1 MSFSTIALVVL
12 AGLCGPLLAARGS
25 WNIPSVV
32 GELVAGMIIGASGL
46 RLLDASEP
54 TLALLANIGFGLTM
68 FVVGSH
74 IPLRGHEVGP
84 VLRKG
89 LLGAIAV
96 GVVATGLGIALSA
109 AFGTGHAALYAVLIA
124 SSSAALILPIVDS
137 LQIKGAGLLRLTVQV
152 AAADLVCIVA
162 LPLAIEPANAP
173 RAALGALG
181 IAVSAIVL
189 FAILRLLDRR
199 GALKRFHRASGKRR
213 FALELRVSLL
223 LLFGLAALAQFTH
236 ISIMLAGFALGLV
249 VGAIG
254 EPRRLARQ
262 LFGITEGF
270 FGPLFFVW
278 LGASIG
284 LSGFVKH
291 PWMIVLGVSLG
302 IAAVAAH
309 LAARA
314 TGLPWLLAIASAG
327 QLGVPIAAVTLGI
340 QSALLSPGEDAA
352 ILLGAIVTLATTTVA
367 TGVSAR
373 RANPSPAPA
382 SPESIR

>member
-1 MSFSTIALVVL
+1 M
-12 AGLCGPLLAARGS
+12 
-25 WNIPSVV
+25 V
-32 GELVAGMIIGASGL
+32 GMAIGASGL
-46 RLLDASEP
+46 RLVDASES
-54 TLALLANIGFGLTM
+54 TFALLADIGFGLTM

-74 IPLRGHEVGP
+74 IPLRGHAVKSALGRG
-84 VLRKG
+84 V
-89 LLGAIAV
+89 LGAVVV
-96 GVVATGLGIALSA
+96 GVIATGLGLALSA

-124 SSSAALILPIVDS
+124 SSSAALILPMVDS
-137 LQIKGAGLLRLTVQV
+137 LQVTGAGLLRLTVQV
-152 AAADLVCIVA
+152 AIADLVCIVA
-162 LPLAIEPANAP
+162 LPLAIEPIDAP

-181 IAVSAIVL
+181 IAVSAVAL
-189 FAILRLLDRR
+189 FAILRFLDRR
-199 GALKRFHRASGKRR
+199 GALKRFHLASEKRR

-223 LLFGLAALAQFTH
+223 LLFGLAAVAQFTH

-284 LSGFVKH
+284 LGGFVER
-291 PWMIVLGVSLG
+291 PWMIVLGAFLG
-302 IAAVAAH
+302 IAAALAH

-314 TGLPWLLAIASAG
+314 TGLPWSLALASAG

-340 QSALLSPGEDAA
+340 QSSLLLPGEDAA
-352 ILLGAIVTLATTTVA
+352 ILLGALVTIATTTIA
-367 TGVSAR
+367 TGVYAR
-373 RANPSPAPA
+373 RANLPTLS
-382 SPESIR
+382 

>member
-1 MSFSTIALVVL
+1 MSLSTLALIVL

-25 WNIPSVV
+25 WNVPSVV
-32 GELVAGMIIGASGL
+32 GELIAGMVIGASGL
-46 RLLDASEP
+46 RLVDASEP
-54 TLALLANIGFGLTM
+54 TFALLADIGFGLTM

-74 IPLRGHEVGP
+74 IPLRNHEVGS
-84 VLRKG
+84 VLRRG
-89 LLGAIAV
+89 LFGAITV
-96 GVVATGLGIALSA
+96 GIVAAGLGIALSA

-137 LQIKGAGLLRLTVQV
+137 LHITGAGILRLTVQV
-152 AAADLVCIVA
+152 AVADLVCIVA
-162 LPLAIEPANAP
+162 LPLVIEPANAL
-173 RAALGALG
+173 RAATGALG

-199 GALKRFHRASGKRR
+199 GALRRFHLASERRR

-223 LLFGLAALAQFTH
+223 LLFGLAALAQLTH

-284 LSGFVKH
+284 LGGFVEH
-291 PWMIVLGVSLG
+291 PWMIALGVSLAV
-302 IAAVAAH
+302 AAVTAH

-314 TGLPWLLAIASAG
+314 TGLPWSLALASAG

-340 QSALLSPGEDAA
+340 QSSLLSPGEDAA
-352 ILLGAIVTLATTTVA
+352 ILLGAIVTIATTTIA
-367 TGVSAR
+367 AGTYAR
-373 RANPSPAPA
+373 RAKANPALS
-382 SPESIR
+382 

>member
-1 MSFSTIALVVL
+1 MS
-12 AGLCGPLLAARGS
+12 
-25 WNIPSVV
+25 
-32 GELVAGMIIGASGL
+32 IGASGL
-46 RLLDASEP
+46 GLVDASEP
-54 TLALLANIGFGLTM
+54 TFSLLADIGFGLTM

-74 IPLRGHEVGP
+74 VPLRGHEINSALG
-84 VLRKG
+84 RG
-89 LLGAIAV
+89 IFGAIIV
-96 GVVATGLGIALSA
+96 GIAATGLGIALSA

-124 SSSAALILPIVDS
+124 SSSAALILPIIDS
-137 LQIKGAGLLRLTVQV
+137 LKVKGAGILGLTVQV
-152 AAADLVCIVA
+152 AVADLVCIVA

-181 IAVSAIVL
+181 IAVSAIVI
-189 FAILRLLDRR
+189 FVFLRWLDHR
-199 GALKRFHRASGKRR
+199 GTLRRFHVASEKRR

-236 ISIMLAGFALGLV
+236 ISIMLAGFALGLA

-284 LSGFVKH
+284 LRGFVEH
-291 PWMIVLGVSLG
+291 PWMIVLGASLG
-302 IAAVAAH
+302 ISAVLAH
-309 LAARA
+309 LAVRA
-314 TGLPWLLAIASAG
+314 TGLPWLLALTSAG

-352 ILLGAIVTLATTTVA
+352 ILLGAIVTIATTTIA
-367 TGVSAR
+367 TSVYAR
-373 RANPSPAPA
+373 RANASPAPTL
-382 SPESIR
+382 S

>member
-1 MSFSTIALVVL
+1 MV
-12 AGLCGPLLAARGS
+12 
-25 WNIPSVV
+25 
-32 GELVAGMIIGASGL
+32 IGASGL
-46 RLLDASEP
+46 RLVDASEP
-54 TLALLANIGFGLTM
+54 TFALLADIGFGLTM

-74 IPLRGHEVGP
+74 IPLRNHEVGS
-84 VLRKG
+84 VLRRG
-89 LLGAIAV
+89 LFGAITV
-96 GVVATGLGIALSA
+96 GIVAAGLGIALSA

-137 LQIKGAGLLRLTVQV
+137 LHITGAGILRLTVQV
-152 AAADLVCIVA
+152 AVADLVCIVA
-162 LPLAIEPANAP
+162 LPLVIEPANAL
-173 RAALGALG
+173 RAATGALG

-199 GALKRFHRASGKRR
+199 GALRRFHLASERRR

-223 LLFGLAALAQFTH
+223 LLFGLAALAQLTH

-284 LSGFVKH
+284 LGGFVEH
-291 PWMIVLGVSLG
+291 PWMIALGVSLAV
-302 IAAVAAH
+302 AAVTAH

-314 TGLPWLLAIASAG
+314 TGLPWSLALASAG

-340 QSALLSPGEDAA
+340 QSSLLSPGEDAA
-352 ILLGAIVTLATTTVA
+352 ILLGAIVTIATTTIA
-367 TGVSAR
+367 AGTYAR
-373 RANPSPAPA
+373 RAKANPALS
-382 SPESIR
+382 

>member
-1 MSFSTIALVVL
+1 VSFSTIALVVL
-12 AGLCGPLLAARGS
+12 AGLCGPLLAARGA

-32 GELVAGMIIGASGL
+32 GELVAGMVIGASGL
-46 RLLDASEP
+46 RLVDASEP
-54 TLALLANIGFGLTM
+54 TFALLANIGFGLTM

-74 IPLRGHEVGP
+74 IPLRSHEVGS
-84 VLRKG
+84 VLRRG
-89 LLGAIAV
+89 VLGAIAV

-124 SSSAALILPIVDS
+124 SSSAALILPIVES
-137 LQIKGAGLLRLTVQV
+137 LQIKGAGLLLLTVQV
-152 AAADLVCIVA
+152 AVADLVCIVA
-162 LPLAIEPANAP
+162 LPLAIEPANVL

-199 GALKRFHRASGKRR
+199 GALKRFHRASEKRR

-284 LSGFVKH
+284 LGGVIAH
-291 PWMIVLGVSLG
+291 PRMIVLGVSLG
-302 IAAVAAH
+302 VAAVVAH

-314 TGLPWLLAIASAG
+314 TGLPWLLALASAG

-352 ILLGAIVTLATTTVA
+352 ILLGAIVAIATTTIA
-367 TGVSAR
+367 AGIYAR
-373 RANPSPAPA
+373 RANMKPVPA
-382 SPESIR
+382 SS

>member
-1 MSFSTIALVVL
+1 MA
-12 AGLCGPLLAARGS
+12 
-25 WNIPSVV
+25 
-32 GELVAGMIIGASGL
+32 IGASGL
-46 RLLDASEP
+46 RLVDASEP
-54 TLALLANIGFGLTM
+54 SFALLADIGFGLTM

-74 IPLRGHEVGP
+74 IPLRNHEVGS
-84 VLRKG
+84 VLRRG
-89 LLGAIAV
+89 VLGAIAV
-96 GVVATGLGIALSA
+96 GIVATGLGIALSA

-137 LQIKGAGLLRLTVQV
+137 LRVKGEGLVGLAVQV
-152 AAADLVCIVA
+152 AVADLVCIVA
-162 LPLAIEPANAP
+162 LPLAIEPANVL
-173 RAALGALG
+173 RATLGALG

-199 GALKRFHRASGKRR
+199 GALKRFHHASEKRR

-284 LSGFVKH
+284 LSGVIEH
-291 PWMIVLGVSLG
+291 PWMIVLGASLG
-302 IAAVAAH
+302 ISAVLAH

-314 TGLPWLLAIASAG
+314 TGLPWLLALASAG

-352 ILLGAIVTLATTTVA
+352 ILLGALLTIATTTIA
-367 TGVSAR
+367 AGTYAR
-373 RANPSPAPA
+373 RASAGAVRA
-382 SPESIR
+382 SS

>member
-1 MSFSTIALVVL
+1 MSFSTLALVVL
-12 AGLCGPLLAARGS
+12 AGLCGPLLAARGL

-32 GELVAGMIIGASGL
+32 GELAAGMLIGVSGL
-46 RLLDASEP
+46 GLVDASEP
-54 TLALLANIGFGLTM
+54 TFALLADIGFGLTM

-74 IPLRGHEVGP
+74 VPLRGHRVRSALGRG
-84 VLRKG
+84 V
-89 LLGAIAV
+89 LGAVIV
-96 GVVATGLGIALSA
+96 GIVATGLGIALSA

-137 LQIKGAGLLRLTVQV
+137 LQLKGAGLLGLTVQV
-152 AAADLVCIVA
+152 AVADLVCIVA
-162 LPLAIEPANAP
+162 LPLAIEPANAL

-181 IAVSAIVL
+181 IAASAIVL
-189 FAILRLLDRR
+189 FAVLRLLDRR
-199 GALKRFHRASGKRR
+199 GALKRFHLASEKHR

-236 ISIMLAGFALGLV
+236 ISIMVAGFTLGLV

-284 LSGFVKH
+284 LSGFVEH
-291 PWMIVLGVSLG
+291 PWMIVLGISLG
-302 IAAVAAH
+302 GAAVAAH

-314 TGLPWLLAIASAG
+314 TGMPWLLTLASAG

-340 QSALLSPGEDAA
+340 QSSLLLPGEDAA
-352 ILLGAIVTLATTTVA
+352 ILLGALVTIAATTIA
-367 TGVSAR
+367 TSVYAR
-373 RANPSPAPA
+373 RTNASLPAL
-382 SPESIR
+382 S